1 MIENGKIAYPVR
13 NFRFNQSIIQMLAQG
28 NVEMI
33 GAPERIGDEN
43 ASLLPALKI
52 KAFNFTSASDAV

>member
-1 MIENGKIAYPVR
+1 MIEKGKIAYPVR
-13 NFRFNQSIIQMLAQG
+13 NFRFNQSVIQMLAPG

-33 GAPERIGDEN
+33 GAPERVGDGN
-43 ASLLPALKI
+43 AALLPALEL